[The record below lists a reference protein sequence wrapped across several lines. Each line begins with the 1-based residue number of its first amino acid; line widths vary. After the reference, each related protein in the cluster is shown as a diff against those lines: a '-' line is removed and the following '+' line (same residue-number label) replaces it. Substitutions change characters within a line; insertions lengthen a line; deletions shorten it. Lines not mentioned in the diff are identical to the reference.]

1 MIFNNYDCQ
10 LKRICCKITKK
21 ATYNR
26 DSAPTKSSGPTNAGA
41 LEQISTLEQIRVF
54 PKQSNC
60 RRRDIKKAGRK
71 L

>member
-41 LEQISTLEQIRVF
+41 LEQIRVF